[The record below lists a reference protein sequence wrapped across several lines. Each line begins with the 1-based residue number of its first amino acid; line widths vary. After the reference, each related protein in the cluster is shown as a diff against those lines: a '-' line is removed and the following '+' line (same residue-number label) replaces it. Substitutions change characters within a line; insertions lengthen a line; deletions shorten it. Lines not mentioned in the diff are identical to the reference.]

1 MELTNRLPECYKPD
15 LSNYWNECQF
25 DLIRLSLLTKGSEM
39 AFINFDSKGADKLS
53 WFNPNR
59 IINSS
64 FSDLSASSSFDAFTA
79 EGDPNSGRHFVVTK
93 NSQSCNIN
101 GWIMMSTRENCFFE
115 RGTQPGFFYS
125 KNDKSGEFGI
135 DTERAE
141 VLVISGYGGK
151 CVNGSK
157 LGNHTRMCPY
167 KGKEYNTGDEWQDG
181 CEKKCKCIDAN
192 LGYYKCD
199 PLCPVVDGN
208 LPYGAVLVKKPG
220 ECCGKV
226 EYPNATGCYYKGSFY
241 KQNEKWED
249 GCDYNCQCMDA
260 VQGFYQCTAKCLT
273 FNNLPSEC
281 RLLAPVTGKCCP
293 TVSCPP
299 GIVINYPD
307 GYVPQ

>member
-1 MELTNRLPECYKPD
+1 MGTE
-15 LSNYWNECQF
+15 
-25 DLIRLSLLTKGSEM
+25 
-39 AFINFDSKGADKLS
+39 
-53 WFNPNR
+53 
-59 IINSS
+59 
-64 FSDLSASSSFDAFTA
+64 
-79 EGDPNSGRHFVVTK
+79 

-125 KNDKSGEFGI
+125 KTGKSGEFGI
-135 DTERAE
+135 DTERAD
-141 VLVISGYGGK
+141 VMVISGYGGK
-151 CVNGSK
+151 CVNGTK
-157 LGNHTRMCPY
+157 IKDQKPVCPY
-167 KGKEYNTGDEWQDG
+167 KGKEYNTG
-181 CEKKCKCIDAN
+181 
-192 LGYYKCD
+192 
-199 PLCPVVDGN
+199 
-208 LPYGAVLVKKPG
+208 
-220 ECCGKV
+220 
-226 EYPNATGCYYKGSFY
+226 
-241 KQNEKWED
+241 EKWED